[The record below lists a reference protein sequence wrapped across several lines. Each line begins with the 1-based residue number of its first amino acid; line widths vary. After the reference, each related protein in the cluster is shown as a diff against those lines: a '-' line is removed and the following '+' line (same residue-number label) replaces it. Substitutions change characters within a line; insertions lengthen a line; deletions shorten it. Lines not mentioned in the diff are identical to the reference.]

1 VEFTRYH
8 EVTGQSRPGGSTQK
22 ETMTAVTVDDI
33 LSDFPLGF
41 ATLITRPAPER
52 SAVERFLI
60 VDADDETSDAGA
72 AFVLLIGVRGR
83 SALPALRRLLKNPP
97 TVVAVKGNREE
108 LTEAEELLGAA
119 GTGLLLVDPAADW
132 DRLLSI
138 AKDRI
143 QPRSYQSEV
152 LTLLEEDLFAIAQ
165 TTARLTSSH
174 VVIEDAA
181 NKVLAYSTVSNDID
195 ELRKAS
201 ILARRGPRKYELLLK
216 DLGAYRELHR
226 TRLPV
231 RVPARPQDGLRER
244 VAITLFAGDR
254 IMGYIWLQET
264 GDGFTADVDYVLT
277 GSAARASAELIRY
290 RNQQSVHMREDR
302 IARILSGSAEAA
314 ATARSGKIPAER
326 PAALILIGMS
336 PTDSQADD
344 AALKHGEL
352 ASLASIHAAAYK
364 ASAVVGQFKGV
375 TAVVIPGLQSAA
387 AEPGLRSMAESII
400 RDADKHLGI
409 SPFAAVSPVAP
420 DLLTLHSVTPITE
433 ALLDCVGTSGERSVA
448 TVADFEGEIL
458 FRDAVRSFL
467 TSPFRHNSLSAL
479 LRDDAELAETLRVYF
494 DVSLDVAECAKR
506 MALHKNTVYYR
517 ISKAARVT
525 GLDFGKPRDALVA
538 ILHIQALDDTNNGRQ
553 GRK

>member
-1 VEFTRYH
+1 
-8 EVTGQSRPGGSTQK
+8 
-22 ETMTAVTVDDI
+22 M
-33 LSDFPLGF
+33 
-41 ATLITRPAPER
+41 
-52 SAVERFLI
+52 
-60 VDADDETSDAGA
+60 DADDETSDGGA

-97 TVVAVKGNREE
+97 PVVAVKGRREE
-108 LTEAEELLGAA
+108 LIEAEELLRDA
-119 GTGLLLVDPAADW
+119 GTGLLLVDPGADW

-143 QPRSYQSEV
+143 QPRTYQSEV

-174 VVIEDAA
+174 VLIEDAA

-264 GDGFTADVDYVLT
+264 GGGFGADVDYVLK
-277 GSAARASAELIRY
+277 GSAARASAELIRH

-302 IARILSGSAEAA
+302 IVRILSGSAEAA
-314 ATARSGKIPAER
+314 ASAHSEKISAGR
-326 PAALILIGMS
+326 PAALILIGM
-336 PTDSQADD
+336 PDAEAQADD

-352 ASLASIHAAAYK
+352 ANLASIHAAAYK
-364 ASAVVGQFKGV
+364 PSAVVGQFKGD
-375 TAVVIPGLQSAA
+375 TAVIVPGLQSTS
-387 AEPGLRSMAESII
+387 AEPGLRSLAEVHRPGCRQAPRHQPVRRRRSGSPGPAVPALNHPYH
-400 RDADKHLGI
+400 RGPVEVCGHVPKTGALPRWTI
-409 SPFAAVSPVAP
+409 SR
-420 DLLTLHSVTPITE
+420 
-433 ALLDCVGTSGERSVA
+433 ERS
-448 TVADFEGEIL
+448 
-458 FRDAVRSFL
+458 S
-467 TSPFRHNSLSAL
+467 SA
-479 LRDDAELAETLRVYF
+479 RRF
-494 DVSLDVAECAKR
+494 
-506 MALHKNTVYYR
+506 R
-517 ISKAARVT
+517 ISRPPRSATAVFPPCCGRTPNSRKPCTRT
-525 GLDFGKPRDALVA
+525 SKPRSMSPSAPA
-538 ILHIQALDDTNNGRQ
+538 GWGCTRTPSITGSARHPGPPA
-553 GRK
+553 

>member
-1 VEFTRYH
+1 
-8 EVTGQSRPGGSTQK
+8 
-22 ETMTAVTVDDI
+22 MTAVTVDDI

-41 ATLITRPAPER
+41 ATLILRPAPDR
-52 SAVERFLI
+52 SGIERFLI

-97 TVVAVKGNREE
+97 PVVAVKGTREE
-108 LTEAEELLGAA
+108 LTDAEELLAAA
-119 GTGLLLVDPAADW
+119 GSGLLLVDPAADW

-201 ILARRGPRKYELLLK
+201 ILTRRGPRKYELLLK

-264 GDGFTADVDYVLT
+264 GDGFAADVDYVLT
-277 GSAARASAELIRY
+277 GSAARASAELIRH

-302 IARILSGSAEAA
+302 IARILSGPAEAA
-314 ATARSGKIPAER
+314 ASAHSAKIPAER

-336 PTDSQADD
+336 AADTQADD

-364 ASAVVGQFKGV
+364 ACAVVGQFAGD
-375 TAVVIPGLQSAA
+375 TAVIVPGLQSTA
-387 AEPGLRSMAESII
+387 AEPGLRSLAESII
-400 RDADKHLGI
+400 RDAAKHLGI
-409 SPFAAVSPVAP
+409 SPFAAVGPVAP

-433 ALLDCVGTSGERSVA
+433 ALLDCVGTSPDTTVG

-458 FRDAVRSFL
+458 FRDAVRNFL
-467 TSPFRHNSLSAL
+467 SSTFRHRSLSTL
-479 LRDDAELAETLRVYF
+479 LRDDGDLAKTLLVYF
-494 DVSLDVAECAKR
+494 EASLDVAECAKR

-525 GLDFGKPRDALVA
+525 GLDFGNPRDALVA
-538 ILHIQALDDTNNGRQ
+538 LLHVQEWAAVHKDLR

>member
-1 VEFTRYH
+1 
-8 EVTGQSRPGGSTQK
+8 
-22 ETMTAVTVDDI
+22 MAAVTVDDI
-33 LSDFPLGF
+33 LADLPLGF
-41 ATLITRPAPER
+41 ASLILRPAPAG
-52 SAVERFLI
+52 SAIERFLI
-60 VDADDETSDAGA
+60 LDADDETSDGGA

-83 SALPALRRLLKNPP
+83 SALPALRRLAKNPP
-97 TVVAVKGNREE
+97 PVVAVKGKREE
-108 LTEAEELLGAA
+108 LAEAEELLRDA
-119 GTGLLLVDPAADW
+119 GTGLLLVDPGADW

-143 QPRSYQSEV
+143 QRRSYQSEV

-264 GDGFTADVDYVLT
+264 GAGFGPDVDYVLN
-277 GSAARASAELIRY
+277 GSAARTSAELIRY

-302 IARILSGSAEAA
+302 IARILSGPAEAA
-314 ATARSGKIPAER
+314 ASAHSEKIPADR
-326 PAALILIGMS
+326 PAALILLGIS
-336 PTDSQADD
+336 DAEAQADD

-352 ASLASIHAAAYK
+352 ANLASIHAAAYK
-364 ASAVVGQFKGV
+364 ATAVVGQFRGD
-375 TAVVIPGLQSAA
+375 TAVIVPGLQSTAT
-387 AEPGLRSMAESII
+387 EPGLRSLAESII
-400 RDADKHLGI
+400 RDAGKHLGI
-409 SPFAAVSPVAP
+409 NPFAAIGPVVP
-420 DLLTLHSVTPITE
+420 DLLSLHSTTRITE
-433 ALLDCVGTSGERSVA
+433 ALLGCVGTSPDAAIA
-448 TVADFEGEIL
+448 TVDGFEAEVL
-458 FRDAVRSFL
+458 FREAVRNF
-467 TSPFRHNSLSAL
+467 TSSAFRHRSLSAL
-479 LRDDAELAETLRVYF
+479 LRQEGELAETLHAFF
-494 DVSLDVAECAKR
+494 DAGLDVAACAGR
-506 MALHKNTVYYR
+506 MKLHKNTVYYR
-517 ISKAARVT
+517 ISKASRLT
-525 GLDFGKPRDALVA
+525 GLDFGDPRDALVTL
-538 ILHIQALDDTNNGRQ
+538 LHIQEWAGTNKELL

>member
-1 VEFTRYH
+1 M
-8 EVTGQSRPGGSTQK
+8 G
-22 ETMTAVTVDDI
+22 TATVDDI
-33 LSDFPLGF
+33 LLDLPLGF
-41 ATLITRPAPER
+41 ASLILRPDRAESPI
-52 SAVERFLI
+52 ERFLI
-60 VDADDETSDAGA
+60 VDADDETSDGGA

-97 TVVAVKGNREE
+97 LVLAVKSGPGE
-108 LTEAEELLGAA
+108 LGEAEELLRAA

-181 NKVLAYSTVSNDID
+181 NKVLAYSTVTNDID

-244 VAITLFAGDR
+244 VATTLFAGER

-264 GDGFTADVDYVLT
+264 GGGFGDDVDYVLT

-290 RNQQSVHMREDR
+290 RNEQSVHMREDR
-302 IARILSGSAEAA
+302 IARILSGPAEAA
-314 ATARSGKIPAER
+314 ASAHSEKIPADL
-326 PAALILIGMS
+326 PSALILLGMS
-336 PTDSQADD
+336 AAEAQADD

-364 ASAVVGQFKGV
+364 PSAIVGQFNGD
-375 TAVVIPGLQSAA
+375 TAVIVPALQSAN
-387 AEPGLRSMAESII
+387 AEAGLRSLADAIV
-400 RDADKHLGI
+400 RDAGKHLGI
-409 SPFAAVSPVAP
+409 RPFAAVGPVAP
-420 DLLTLHSVTPITE
+420 DLLSIHSVTNKTE
-433 ALLDCVGTSGERSVA
+433 ALLGCMRRSGTASVA
-448 TVADFEGEIL
+448 TVDDFEVDIL
-458 FRDAVRSFL
+458 FHEAVENFTASD
-467 TSPFRHNSLSAL
+467 FRHHSLWAL
-479 LRDDAELAETLRVYF
+479 LRDDSELADTLRVF
-494 DVSLDVAECAKR
+494 FEASLDVAECAQR
-506 MALHKNTVYYR
+506 MKLHKNTVYYR
-517 ISKAARVT
+517 ISKVGRVT
-525 GLDFGKPRDALVA
+525 GLNFSNPHHSLVA
-538 ILHIQALDDTNNGRQ
+538 LLHIQEWAGTHKEHLG
-553 GRK
+553 KK

>member
-1 VEFTRYH
+1 
-8 EVTGQSRPGGSTQK
+8 
-22 ETMTAVTVDDI
+22 MAAATVDDI
-33 LSDFPLGF
+33 LSDLPLDF
-41 ATLITRPAPER
+41 ASLILRPARADSPI
-52 SAVERFLI
+52 ERFLI
-60 VDADDETSDAGA
+60 VDADDETSDGGA

-83 SALPALRRLLKNPP
+83 SALPALRRLLKKPP
-97 TVVAVKGNREE
+97 LVLAVKGSPEE
-108 LTEAEELLGAA
+108 LGEAEELLRAA

-244 VAITLFAGDR
+244 VATALFAGDR

-264 GDGFTADVDYVLT
+264 GDGFGADVDYVLT
-277 GSAARASAELIRY
+277 GSAARVSAELIRY
-290 RNQQSVHMREDR
+290 RNHQSVHMREDR
-302 IARILSGSAEAA
+302 IVRILSGPAEAA
-314 ATARSGKIPAER
+314 ASAHSEKIPADH
-326 PAALILIGMS
+326 PTALILIGLS
-336 PTDSQADD
+336 AAEAQADD

-352 ASLASIHAAAYK
+352 ANLASIHSAAYK
-364 ASAVVGQFKGV
+364 PSAIVGQFNGD
-375 TAVVIPGLQSAA
+375 TAVIIPALQSTN
-387 AEPGLRSMAESII
+387 AEAGLRSVAEAIV
-400 RDADKHLGI
+400 RDASKHLGI
-409 SPFAAVSPVAP
+409 TPFAAVGPIAP
-420 DLLTLHSVTPITE
+420 DLLSIHSVTRKTE
-433 ALLDCVGTSGERSVA
+433 ALLGCMRRSGDATVA
-448 TVADFEGEIL
+448 TVDDFEVEIL
-458 FRDAVRSFL
+458 FRDAVENFAAS
-467 TSPFRHNSLSAL
+467 TFRHRSLWAL
-479 LRDDAELAETLRVYF
+479 LRDDSELAETLRAYLEA
-494 DVSLDVAECAKR
+494 SLDVAECAKR
-506 MALHKNTVYYR
+506 MKLHKNTVYYR
-517 ISKAARVT
+517 ISKVSRVT
-525 GLDFGKPRDALVA
+525 GLNFGNPRHSLVA
-538 ILHIQALDDTNNGRQ
+538 LLHVQEWASKHKEHVG
-553 GRK
+553 KK

>member
-1 VEFTRYH
+1 
-8 EVTGQSRPGGSTQK
+8 
-22 ETMTAVTVDDI
+22 MTAVTVDDI
-33 LSDFPLGF
+33 LADLPLGF
-41 ATLITRPAPER
+41 ATLVLRPA
-52 SAVERFLI
+52 SASPAIERFLI
-60 VDADDETSDAGA
+60 VDADDEAPDAAA

-83 SALPALRRLLKNPP
+83 SALPALRRLLKKSPP
-97 TVVAVKGNREE
+97 PVVAVKGSRGE
-108 LTEAEELLGAA
+108 LSEAEELLRDA
-119 GTGLLLVDPAADW
+119 GTGLLLVDPGADW

-143 QPRSYQSEV
+143 QPPSYQSEV

-216 DLGAYRELHR
+216 DLGAYRELHG

-264 GDGFTADVDYVLT
+264 GAGFGPDVDHVLK
-277 GSAARASAELIRY
+277 GSAARTSAELIRY

-302 IARILSGSAEAA
+302 VARILSGPAEAA
-314 ATARSGKIPAER
+314 ASAHSEKLPAER

-336 PTDSQADD
+336 EAEAQADD

-352 ASLASIHAAAYK
+352 ANLASIHAAAYK
-364 ASAVVGQFKGV
+364 ASAVVGQFKGD
-375 TAVVIPGLQSAA
+375 TAIIVPGLQSAA
-387 AEPGLRSMAESII
+387 AEPGLRSLAESII
-400 RDADKHLGI
+400 KDARKHLGI
-409 SPFAAVSPVAP
+409 SPFAAVGPVVP
-420 DLLTLHSVTPITE
+420 DLLSIHSVTRMTE
-433 ALLDCVGTSGERSVA
+433 ALLDCVGRSGDMSVG
-448 TVADFEGEIL
+448 TVDDFEGEIL
-458 FRDAVRSFL
+458 FREAVRNFSAS
-467 TSPFRHNSLSAL
+467 TFRHRSLSRL
-479 LRDDAELAETLRVYF
+479 LREDGELAETLRAYF
-494 DVSLDVAECAKR
+494 DAALDVAACARR
-506 MALHKNTVYYR
+506 MQLHKNTVYYR
-517 ISKAARVT
+517 ISKASRVT
-525 GLDFGKPRDALVA
+525 GLDFSNPRDALVA
-538 ILHIQALDDTNNGRQ
+538 LLHVQEWAGNPSNETS

>member
-1 VEFTRYH
+1 
-8 EVTGQSRPGGSTQK
+8 
-22 ETMTAVTVDDI
+22 MAAVTVDDI
-33 LSDFPLGF
+33 LSDLPLGF
-41 ATLITRPAPER
+41 ARLILRPAPAG
-52 SAVERFLI
+52 SAIERFLI
-60 VDADDETSDAGA
+60 VDADDETSDGGG

-83 SALPALRRLLKNPP
+83 SALPALRRLLTNPP
-97 TVVAVKGNREE
+97 PVVAVKGRREE
-108 LTEAEELLGAA
+108 FAEAEELLRDA
-119 GTGLLLVDPAADW
+119 GTGLLLVDPGADW

-174 VVIEDAA
+174 VLIEDAA

-264 GDGFTADVDYVLT
+264 GGGFGADVDYVLT

-302 IARILSGSAEAA
+302 IVRILSGPAEAA
-314 ATARSGKIPAER
+314 ASAHTEKIPADR
-326 PAALILIGMS
+326 PAALILIGM
-336 PTDSQADD
+336 PRAEAHADD

-352 ASLASIHAAAYK
+352 ANLASIHAAAYK
-364 ASAVVGQFKGV
+364 ASAVVGQFKGD
-375 TAVVIPGLQSAA
+375 TAVIVPGLQSTS
-387 AEPGLRSMAESII
+387 AEPGLRSLAEAIV
-400 RDADKHLGI
+400 RDAGKHLGL
-409 SPFAAVSPVAP
+409 SPFAAVGPVVP
-420 DLLTLHSVTPITE
+420 DLLSVHSTTRITE
-433 ALLDCVGTSGERSVA
+433 ALLSCVGTSPGRAVA
-448 TVADFEGEIL
+448 TVDDFEGEIL
-458 FRDAVRSFL
+458 FREAVQNFMSS
-467 TSPFRHNSLSAL
+467 TFRHRSLSTL
-479 LRDDAELAETLRVYF
+479 LRQDGELAETLHAYF
-494 DVSLDVAECAKR
+494 EASLDVAGCARR
-506 MALHKNTVYYR
+506 MKLHKNTVYYR
-517 ISKAARVT
+517 ISKASRVT
-525 GLDFGKPRDALVA
+525 GLDFGNPRDALVA
-538 ILHIQALDDTNNGRQ
+538 LLHIQEWAATRKEQ
-553 GRK
+553 SGRK

>member
-1 VEFTRYH
+1 M
-8 EVTGQSRPGGSTQK
+8 P
-22 ETMTAVTVDDI
+22 AVTVDDI
-33 LSDFPLGF
+33 LSDLPLGF
-41 ATLITRPAPER
+41 ASLILRPAPAG
-52 SAVERFLI
+52 SAIERFLI
-60 VDADDETSDAGA
+60 VDADDETADGGA

-97 TVVAVKGNREE
+97 PVVAVKGKREE
-108 LTEAEELLGAA
+108 LAEAEELLRDA
-119 GTGLLLVDPAADW
+119 GTGLLLVDPGADW

-165 TTARLTSSH
+165 TTASLTSSH

-264 GDGFTADVDYVLT
+264 GAGFGADVDYVLN

-302 IARILSGSAEAA
+302 IVRILSGSAEAA
-314 ATARSGKIPAER
+314 ASAHSGKISTER
-326 PAALILIGMS
+326 PAALILIGTS
-336 PTDSQADD
+336 GADAEADD

-352 ASLASIHAAAYK
+352 ANLASIHAAAYK
-364 ASAVVGQFKGV
+364 ASAVVGQYKGD
-375 TAVVIPGLQSAA
+375 TAVIVPGLQSTA
-387 AEPGLRSMAESII
+387 AEPGLRSLAEAIV
-400 RDADKHLGI
+400 RDAGKHLGI
-409 SPFAAVSPVAP
+409 RPFAAVGPVAP
-420 DLLTLHSVTPITE
+420 DLLSLHSTTRITE
-433 ALLDCVGTSGERSVA
+433 ALLGCVATSSEKAVA
-448 TVADFEGEIL
+448 TVDDFEGEIL
-458 FRDAVRSFL
+458 FREAVQNF
-467 TSPFRHNSLSAL
+467 TSSTFRHRKLSAL
-479 LRDDAELAETLRVYF
+479 LRQDPELAETLHAYF
-494 DVSLDVAECAKR
+494 DASFDVAECAGR
-506 MALHKNTVYYR
+506 MGLHKNTVYYR
-517 ISKAARVT
+517 IGKASRAT
-525 GLDFGKPRDALVA
+525 GLDFGNPRDSLVA
-538 ILHIQALDDTNNGRQ
+538 LLHIQEWAGTLKEQ
-553 GRK
+553 LGRK